1 MTEIIIVSLLAFTAW
16 REWQNSRERKD
27 LYNRLMSRDLT
38 DYRVHDKADNQGRP
52 PPDGRSRN
60 TVRAGVTR
68 WFERLHQESG
78 D

>member
-27 LYNRLMSRDLT
+27 LYNRLMSKDLT
-38 DYRVHDKADNQGRP
+38 DYRVHEKAGNQVRP
-52 PPDGRSRN
+52 PPETRSRN
-60 TVRAGVTR
+60 TVRAGIKR
-68 WFERLHQESG
+68 YFERLHQETG

>member
-27 LYNRLMSRDLT
+27 LYNRLMARDLT
-38 DYRVHDKADNQGRP
+38 DYRVHEKAGNQGRP
-52 PPDGRSRN
+52 PPETRSRN
-60 TVRAGVTR
+60 TVRAGIKR
-68 WFERLHQESG
+68 YFERLQQESG